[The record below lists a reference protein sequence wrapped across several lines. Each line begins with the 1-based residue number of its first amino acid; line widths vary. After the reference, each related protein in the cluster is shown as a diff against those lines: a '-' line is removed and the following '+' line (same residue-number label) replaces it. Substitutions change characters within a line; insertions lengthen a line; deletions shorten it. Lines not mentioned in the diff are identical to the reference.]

1 MIKPVEYLRW
11 AKTHPRARY
20 ELSSSGVPPVSADEW
35 PESPE
40 RVETTVSGAYGH
52 PRLIELIAT
61 RYGVRPERVLPVT
74 GTSTANFIVLACAAR
89 RGDAVALEWPAY
101 EPLIRVLELLGLIAV
116 RFHRRPSADFA
127 PDVDQIRRLLRQ
139 GARTVLLTDLH
150 NPSGRLCPPDLLG
163 EISSACAEHAA
174 HLVVDEVYR
183 DFTHLNRGLC
193 RETTACLGPHVI
205 ATNSLTKV
213 YGLGGLRVG
222 WLIGS
227 PAFVEQGRDVVDHLF
242 VDLPAPSASLA
253 TRVFESIDRFAART
267 RAVYKTGFQLFSRWI
282 AQRQDV
288 HWYGDDGAVFAYLRL
303 PPGLMA
309 DDFCKTLRARYDT
322 QVVSGSFFEQPDH
335 IRIGLGV
342 PADDLTAGLTRIGEA
357 LDDWAGR
364 GSAPRSEARG
374 N

>member
-11 AKTHPRARY
+11 AKTHARARY
-20 ELSSSGVPPVSADEW
+20 ELSSSGVPPVSGDEW

-40 RVETTVSGAYGH
+40 RVDTTVSGAYGH
-52 PRLIELIAT
+52 PRLIELIAI
-61 RYGVRPERVLPVT
+61 RYGVRPEQVLPVT

-89 RGDAVALEWPAY
+89 GGGPVALEWPAY
-101 EPLIRVLELLGLIAV
+101 EPLLRVLELLGLVAV
-116 RFHRRPSADFA
+116 RFHRQASADFA

-139 GARTVLLTDLH
+139 GARTVILTDLH
-150 NPSGRLCPPDLLG
+150 NPSGRLCPSDLLREVSDVCG
-163 EISSACAEHAA
+163 EYGA

-183 DFTHLNRGLC
+183 DFTHLNHGLC
-193 RETTACLGPHVI
+193 RETAARLGPHVI
-205 ATNSLTKV
+205 ATSSLTKV
-213 YGLGGLRVG
+213 YGFGGLRVG

-227 PAFVEQGRDVVDHLF
+227 PALVEQSRHVVDHLF

-253 TRVFESIDRFAART
+253 IGVLDSIDHFAART
-267 RAVYKTGFQLFSRWI
+267 RAVYETGFRLFSRWI
-282 AQRQDV
+282 GQRRDV
-288 HWYGDDGAVFAYLRL
+288 HWSGDDGAVFAYLRL

-309 DDFCKTLRARYDT
+309 DDFCETLRTRYDT

-335 IRIGLGV
+335 IRIGFGI

-357 LDDWAGR
+357 LDGWAGTP
-364 GSAPRSEARG
+364 SAPRFKARG